1 MLLQQ
6 DWEALQR
13 FQAPAT
19 QLTEVTQI
27 IRQATACPYCGVMY
41 DSLHAVRKHIGK
53 SHAERGHAKTKQSY
67 ADKRVCPLSQ
77 TILLLE
83 GIHSPTTGQ
92 SSKEAA
98 SSFADGAL
106 APERAPASQSDT
118 FAVQLAAPQPTPL
131 FDRVDVQTAARSLS
145 EADLP
150 ALIRDEINQCHC
162 PVCRYKCENNMY
174 PARHAC
180 KQRPAIARAEAEVRQ
195 WVVSSRIQADLKGP
209 SACMSCTLGMW
220 APATCFS
227 HVETDLRR
235 HVRRADTGNPA
246 SSPGAS
252 AVGGGVCAEAG
263 QPLLTQLSLPSTGPP
278 SSTGQEIDTQDT
290 EKRAVA
296 ESLRKGGRQPRRPGR
311 AGPALPR
318 QSPGLA
324 SFRRGGQRPWWKE
337 EGETPAQAGPHTPVY
352 AIRMEIS
359 HP

>member
-1 MLLQQ
+1 M
-6 DWEALQR
+6 
-13 FQAPAT
+13 
-19 QLTEVTQI
+19 
-27 IRQATACPYCGVMY
+27 
-41 DSLHAVRKHIGK
+41 
-53 SHAERGHAKTKQSY
+53 
-67 ADKRVCPLSQ
+67 CPLSQ

-131 FDRVDVQTAARSLS
+131 FDRVDVQTAARSGS

-150 ALIRDEINQCHC
+150 ALTRDEINQCHC

-195 WVVSSRIQADLKGP
+195 WAQGRSGVGQPCRWCQVGYKQTSKAHQRACPVLWACGHLQHAFHTLRP
-209 SACMSCTLGMW
+209 SGQ
-220 APATCFS
+220 
-227 HVETDLRR
+227 TDLRR

-252 AVGGGVCAEAG
+252 AVRGGYV
-263 QPLLTQLSLPSTGPP
+263 
-278 SSTGQEIDTQDT
+278 
-290 EKRAVA
+290 
-296 ESLRKGGRQPRRPGR
+296 RKPDNLFSHNCPFRRP
-311 AGPALPR
+311 AHLLPR
-318 QSPGLA
+318 GRRLTRRTPRSAQWQKASGKGDGNQGDQAVQDQRSQDRARGLA

-337 EGETPAQAGPHTPVY
+337 EGETPARAGPHTPVD